1 MVQEETTQKTI
12 AFVVKTSKLTTDVL
26 EKMILFYLENQ
37 KQKGHQQKQ
46 GKMTVQELVG
56 QNAGVSNIEIT
67 ENNIRSFERVAK
79 KYRVDFAVKK
89 DKTTQ
94 PPRYLVFFK
103 GRDADVLTQAFKEFV
118 HFNEKK
124 KNRTRVS
131 VKEKLKQFREV
142 LSQKKEKERVKEQKR
157 DRELSL

>member
-1 MVQEETTQKTI
+1 MQEETTQKTI
-12 AFVVKTSKLTTDVL
+12 AFVVRTSKLTTDVL
-26 EKMILFYLENQ
+26 EKMLLMYLENQ

-46 GKMTVQELVG
+46 GKMTLQELVG

-79 KYRVDFAVKK
+79 KYHVDFAVKK

-118 HFNEKK
+118 HVNETK

-131 VKEKLKQFREV
+131 VKEKLKQFRAV
-142 LSQKKEKERVKEQKR
+142 LSQKKEREREKEQKR